1 MTRVDRSEISHA
13 FTVYLLT
20 AFLLSMLV
28 SSGLLAVNAQGS
40 FANITSY
47 KVNQSANYSLPGSEP
62 FWDVISWTNV
72 PLAASVSPG
81 GGHTTNVLV
90 KSANDGYNIYVLFR
104 WNDSVGPSFGSSSES
119 YLAPNG
125 TLLPLNPEDTG
136 RVNQLFYNST
146 YYYPDRAAILWFL
159 KGSIQRQQSPVMVLG
174 SNGAL
179 TGGAAEIW
187 HWQSVPTDN
196 SPNDTGFPGG
206 YTDPSGSAIFPADNV
221 SFAEDDYTNTTGFY
235 VVGGSFGAGAPNLN
249 PYADPYIVHV
259 GSHFSGPDKTW
270 TVEMVRSFT
279 TSQAMQYTEQLATG
293 SSYYVAFAIWNGK
306 LGESSH
312 IKSVSQWYNLTVS
325 DQTQSLPTTTTTTST
340 ETGAGIPLV
349 AATGIGLLIVGI
361 IIGLTVRQRP
371 KDNTK

>member
-1 MTRVDRSEISHA
+1 MDRCGFRHA
-13 FTVYLLT
+13 FAVYLITAVFLT
-20 AFLLSMLV
+20 LLL

-40 FANITSY
+40 FANIVSY
-47 KVNQSANYSLPGSEP
+47 RVNQAPNYSRPGSES
-62 FWDVISWTNV
+62 FWDAITWTNV
-72 PLAASVSPG
+72 PLAGSVSPG

-104 WNDSVGPSFGSSSES
+104 WNDSVGSSFGSSTEA

-159 KGSIQRQQSPVMVLG
+159 QDANRRQQSPAMVLG

-187 HWQSVPTDN
+187 HWQSSPTDN

-206 YTDPSGSAIFPADNV
+206 YTDPSGSPIFPADNM
-221 SFAEDDYTNTTGFY
+221 SFAEDDYTNMTGFY
-235 VVGGSFGAGAPNLN
+235 VIGGSFGAGASNLDQ
-249 PYADPYIVHV
+249 YADPYIVHV
-259 GSHFSGPDKTW
+259 GNYFSDSNKTW

-279 TSQAMQYTEQLATG
+279 TSQATKYTEQLTTG

-312 IKSVSQWYNLTVS
+312 IKSVSQWYSLTVS
-325 DQTQSLPTTTTTTST
+325 DQMQSLPTTTTMTTAPA
-340 ETGAGIPLV
+340 ETGIGAPLV

-371 KDNTK
+371 KENKK